1 MAPESRPPPDS
12 VAPHEP
18 GPPGAVPPPDS
29 VPTSAP
35 PAAAGDVPAAGQ
47 LPAGG
52 QAPVTGPL
60 PAALLALL
68 RTRPRAFTLF
78 AALRALEAVSPDQ
91 PRVGAA
97 PRPTRE
103 SVRLAQRPH
112 LEFAPTEIASLEE
125 GHRWKLEQFGFGL
138 FGPNGALPL
147 HLTELILD
155 RAMHFDDTV
164 LCDFINTLQ
173 HRWIALFY
181 RAWLGGEPTAQAE
194 RPREDEFL
202 ACLRA
207 LVGLDATDAED
218 RGVVSD
224 AAKGARAGLF
234 AATRSAEGLEILLA
248 NYFKVAVEVRQF
260 YGRWADIPADSR
272 LRLGGTRESADLGRG
287 ATLGGTTWQVGH
299 SFEIALGP
307 LDRAGLERFLPG
319 APALGKLRE
328 LVRQYTN
335 DEWQWQL
342 RLLVRRETVAGASLG
357 ARARLGE
364 TSWLGAMKGV
374 AADVVLQG

>member
-1 MAPESRPPPDS
+1 MATESRPPANS
-12 VAPHEP
+12 V
-18 GPPGAVPPPDS
+18 V
-29 VPTSAP
+29 
-35 PAAAGDVPAAGQ
+35 AGEPAAG
-47 LPAGG
+47 AG
-52 QAPVTGPL
+52 QSRAAE
-60 PAALLALL
+60 PAALLELL

-78 AALRALEAVSPDQ
+78 AALRALETLSPEQ

-103 SVRLAQRPH
+103 AVRLAQRPH
-112 LEFAPTEIASLEE
+112 LEFAPTEIASLVE
-125 GHRWKLEQFGFGL
+125 GPRWKLEQFGFGL

-164 LCDFINTLQ
+164 LRDFINTLQ

-181 RAWLGGEPTAQAE
+181 RAWLGAEPTAQAE
-194 RPREDEFL
+194 RPSEDEFL

-207 LVGLDATDAED
+207 LVGLDATDAEN
-218 RGVVSD
+218 RGVVPD

-234 AATRSAEGLEILLA
+234 AATRSAEGLEILLSD
-248 NYFKVAVEVRQF
+248 YFKVAVEVRQF
-260 YGRWADIPADSR
+260 FGRWADIPRDSQ
-272 LRLGGTRESADLGRG
+272 LRLGAARESAELGRG
-287 ATLGGTTWQVGH
+287 ATVGGTTWQVGH

-319 APALGKLRE
+319 SPALIKLRE
-328 LVRQYTN
+328 LVRLYTN

-357 ARARLGE
+357 SRARLGE
-364 TSWLGAMKGV
+364 TSWLGALKGV

>member
-1 MAPESRPPPDS
+1 MAPESRPPPDPV
-12 VAPHEP
+12 VACEP
-18 GPPGAVPPPDS
+18 GDPPGATPA
-29 VPTSAP
+29 TGLLSAAAQL
-35 PAAAGDVPAAGQ
+35 PAAPQLPAADPVPAAS
-47 LPAGG
+47 
-52 QAPVTGPL
+52 

-78 AALRALEAVSPDQ
+78 AALRALEALSPNQ

-112 LEFAPTEIASLEE
+112 LEFAPTQIASLEE
-125 GHRWKLEQFGFGL
+125 GPRWKLEQFGFGL

-155 RAMHFDDTV
+155 RAMHFDDTA
-164 LCDFINTLQ
+164 LRDFINTLQ

-181 RAWLGGEPTAQAE
+181 RAWLGAEPTAQAD

-207 LVGLDATDAED
+207 LVGLDATDAEN
-218 RGVVSD
+218 RGVVPD
-224 AAKGARAGLF
+224 GAKGARAGLF
-234 AATRSAEGLEILLA
+234 AAAPRSAEGLEILLA

-260 YGRWADIPADSR
+260 SGRWADIPRDSQ
-272 LRLGGTRESADLGRG
+272 LRLGGARESAELGRG
-287 ATLGGTTWQVGH
+287 ATVGGTTWQVGH

-319 APALGKLRE
+319 SPALVKLRE
-328 LVRQYTN
+328 LVRLYTN

-342 RLLVRRETVAGASLG
+342 RLLVRRETVAGVSLG

-364 TSWLGAMKGV
+364 TSWLGALQGV